1 MAASDY
7 FRTAPQILEELGIVS
22 PEDID
27 IEAIAFHCGA
37 VIKYRPLT
45 GCAARIVGNGNQAI
59 ITIDSNS
66 PRARQRFSAG
76 HELGHWM
83 HDRGKTSFACEERQF
98 VQDWSKNNPES
109 RANRYASDLLL
120 PVQIFKPLAS
130 SFREITLTVASQLA
144 TKFQM
149 SLTATAIRLVEHG
162 PLPSML
168 ICTSVAGREWFVR
181 NADLSKQL
189 FPTATPGPDTYA
201 HDLLK
206 GSEESSANG
215 EVQASSWFDHEIA
228 ERFYLHEHSM
238 RTGYGDVLSML
249 WWKDERMLIAIDEEE
264 ERRATRRSSDH
275 NSFNFIE

>member
-7 FRTAPQILEELGIVS
+7 FRAATQVLEDLGINS

-37 VIKYRPLT
+37 VIKYRPLS
-45 GCAARIVGNGNQAI
+45 GCAARIVGNGHQAI

-66 PRARQRFSAG
+66 ARGRQRFSAG

-83 HDRGKTSFACEERQF
+83 YDRGKASFACDERRF

-120 PVQIFKPLAS
+120 PVHVFKPLS
-130 SFREITLTVASQLA
+130 SNLKAITLTAAGELA
-144 TKFQM
+144 TRFQM

-168 ICTSVAGREWFVR
+168 ICNSVAEREWFFR
-181 NADLSKQL
+181 NTDLSKRL
-189 FPTATPGPDTYA
+189 FPVTISGPDTYA
-201 HDLLK
+201 HDLLH
-206 GSEESSANG
+206 GSEESSAEG
-215 EVQASSWFDHEIA
+215 DVQASAWFEHELA
-228 ERFYLHEHSM
+228 ENFLVHEHSI
-238 RTGYGDVLSML
+238 RTSYGDVLSML
-249 WWKDERMLIAIDEEE
+249 WWKDERMLIAIDEHE
-264 ERRATRRSSDH
+264 ERQAARRSDDRWR
-275 NSFNFIE
+275 E